1 MVNFGLNSA
10 SILGIFLAVAGAGLY
25 FMRTIRPELSRDH
38 DIFFAAVGLLCGL
51 ILLFQ
56 GWRLDPI
63 LQFGQFLLTGASVFF
78 AFETIKLRGVTTEQ
92 ARRNGPIVDDER
104 PVSQVYRAELD
115 QIEPYETDDR
125 YENNPRLRGYDE
137 PRSSRTTRYDN
148 DEPRSSSSRT
158 RPATERSSNSRDTQS
173 KQRRTRPTSPPPTS
187 SYDEWNKDSVSGW
200 EEPPARQP
208 RRRPPSSDVSPEQPP
223 ARQSTRKRTSC
234 PAESSRVSPYQDEA
248 PAPYVDYVDYQPV
261 DEEKEDNWERE
272 QSAKPQPSP
281 ERDAPERDE
290 SNNDNPVRFDY

>member
-137 PRSSRTTRYDN
+137 PRSSRTARYDN
-148 DEPRSSSSRT
+148 DEPRSSSSRN
-158 RPATERSSNSRDTQS
+158 RPVAERPNRDTQS
-173 KQRRTRPTSPPPTS
+173 KQRRTRPASPPPTS
-187 SYDEWNKDSVSGW
+187 SYDEWNDSASGW

-208 RRRPPSSDVSPEQPP
+208 RRRPPSSDVSPEQT
-223 ARQSTRKRTSC
+223 ARQSTRKRTSR

-261 DEEKEDNWERE
+261 DEEKEENWERE
-272 QSAKPQPSP
+272 QFAKPKSSP
-281 ERDAPERDE
+281 EQDE
-290 SNNDNPVRFDY
+290 PNDDNPVRFDY